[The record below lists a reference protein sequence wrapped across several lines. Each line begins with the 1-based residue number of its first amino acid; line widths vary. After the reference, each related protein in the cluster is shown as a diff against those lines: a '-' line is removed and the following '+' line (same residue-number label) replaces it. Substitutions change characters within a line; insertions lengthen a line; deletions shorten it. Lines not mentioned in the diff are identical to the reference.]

1 MNWDTI
7 QHILAPF
14 GIIETRQ
21 AGFERAD
28 SIFLLDSDAEDRD
41 GMVYLTNRGTEGR
54 AFHKALIVAAG
65 ACRANARR
73 LIRLEGGALSQAL
86 NVMLRAGR
94 ILEGLDSALSRCG
107 TDQEILDAAGRH
119 TGLPMFYLDPS
130 YRILAITRD
139 SSFGADPEWIHMTE
153 QGYLSPGSARLMQE
167 KGDMDL
173 LAAATGPIVY
183 HSKGIYPFPSVVC
196 NVHCNGAFA
205 SRLNL
210 LCVDGDT
217 SPLRVEL
224 CAIIVSHLERL
235 LGREAH
241 TPADGPLQS
250 MLIDLLRGIRLSES
264 LINDRLS
271 SHPAL
276 QSGIFRLFYVDP
288 EGGSD
293 RQVAHYYASLLK
305 GLSPGDSLL
314 PLVFDDRL
322 ALLAHGARE
331 EDFGSLM
338 VKLAHFFSSY
348 RLRCGVSNSFRR
360 LSALRGHLEQAMA
373 ALEGEESGG
382 LYFFRHIMLDHIIGH
397 IPQERAEILIS
408 PDILRLQEAEKDF
421 SFSLVDTLRAY
432 LTCNCNLNRTAEHL
446 FLHKNTMLYRLN
458 HIRSLLQCDL
468 NDADER
474 LLLMLSFKLLDREKE

>member
-1 MNWDTI
+1 MKWDSI
-7 QHILAPF
+7 YHVLERF
-14 GIIETRQ
+14 GIQSGRRES
-21 AGFERAD
+21 FESAD
-28 SIFLLDSDAEDRD
+28 SIYLLDERAEDRD
-41 GMVYLTNRGTEGR
+41 GAVYLTEEGTAGR
-54 AFHKALIVAAG
+54 SFQRALIIAAG
-65 ACRANARR
+65 SCPTESRR
-73 LIRLEGGALSQAL
+73 LIRLAEGTLFPAL
-86 NVMLRAGR
+86 NALLRTAHMLDA
-94 ILEGLDSALSRCG
+94 LDTALSRC
-107 TDQEILDAAGRH
+107 TSDQEVVDIAGRH

-139 SSFGADPEWIHMTE
+139 RNFQGDTEWVHMTE
-153 QGYLSPGSARLMQE
+153 QGYLSPRSARLMQE
-167 KGDMDL
+167 KGDLDL

-183 HSKGIYPFPSVVC
+183 RSEGIYPFPSVVC
-196 NVHCNGAFA
+196 NVHSNGIFA

-264 LINDRLS
+264 LISDRLS

-276 QSGIFRLFYVDP
+276 QSGLFRLFYVDL
-288 EGGSD
+288 EKSDD

-314 PLVFDDRL
+314 PLVFDGRL
-322 ALLAHGARE
+322 VLLAHGEKE
-331 EDFGSLM
+331 EDFSALL

-348 RLRCGVSNSFRR
+348 RLRCGVSNRFRR
-360 LSALRGHLEQAMA
+360 LSALRGHLEQAVS
-373 ALEGEESGG
+373 ALEGEKSGG
-382 LYFFRHIMLDHIIGH
+382 LYFFRHIMLDHIISH
-397 IPQERAEILIS
+397 IPPERTEILIS
-408 PDILRLQEAEKDF
+408 PDIRRLQEEEANF
-421 SFSLVDTLRAY
+421 SFSLVDTLQAY
-432 LTCNCNLNRTAEHL
+432 LACNCNLNRTAEHL
-446 FLHKNTMLYRLN
+446 FIHKNTMLYRLN

-474 LLLMLSFKLLDREKE
+474 LLLMLSFKLLEREG